1 MAHQLSGIS
10 IAKSME
16 LHLLQPL
23 ITREEVR
30 AGCRRAAAAHLASV
44 CVWPTH
50 VALAADELSG
60 SDTRVRAAIGFPY
73 GQDTIDVRI
82 AACDRALRDGAHELA
97 VMLDHSQLGDDHG
110 SLPGMGQELDR
121 LLGHAWWSSL
131 NSARGRAELTI
142 VLETTMLDVAMLGG
156 VLERLHESPAGFLQ
170 AGSGHQPRAITEQHI
185 RALREQ
191 LPNDIAIIAVGGI
204 ATLEDAAVMLAA
216 GAVRVGSGAA
226 VGIVDEERHE
236 RQVRHE
242 TT

>member
-1 MAHQLSGIS
+1 
-10 IAKSME
+10 ME

-23 ITREEVR
+23 ITHEQVR
-30 AGCRRAAAAHLASV
+30 AGCQRAANAHLASV
-44 CVWPTH
+44 CVWPAH
-50 VALAADELSG
+50 VSIAAVALAG

-82 AACDRALRDGAHELA
+82 AACDRALGDGAHELA
-97 VMLDHSQLGDDHG
+97 VMLDHSLLDSEDG
-110 SLPGMGQELDR
+110 SARGVMQELDR

-131 NSARGRAELTI
+131 NSVRGRAELTI
-142 VLETTMLDVAMLGG
+142 VLETTMLDVEALAG
-156 VLERLHESPAGFLQ
+156 VLQRLHESPAGFLQ
-170 AGSGHQPRAITEQHI
+170 TGSGHQPRAITERHV
-185 RALREQ
+185 RMLREQ

-204 ATLEDAAVMLAA
+204 ATLEDATAILAA

-226 VGIVDEERHE
+226 AGIVDEERHE